1 MTIPFYT
8 LSVLL
13 MIALPIA
20 LAIALRRRARAPWW
34 LFCVGVATFAV
45 SQAVHLPLNNWLGD
59 LGILSKTLPPEGA
72 ALARQALILG
82 LTAGLSE
89 ELARAVGYWLLS
101 RRGKGSRPEE
111 GVMLGLGHGGIEAMT
126 FGAVLTAATITSLWA
141 LRDVDLESLNL
152 AVEQLAAVRQQM
164 ELFAASPWLAL
175 VPLLER
181 AIALTVHVSLS
192 LLVWAAFKRRSVV
205 YVGLAILYHTFFDA
219 VAVYLAQDAFFA
231 ESVGRVWLLEGSVA
245 LLALP
250 GALWIWH
257 LWGGREGQPRTP
269 RLSIAAEIRLFAAS
283 LRKEMLQQWR
293 TKRLLV
299 VSAVFTLFGLISP
312 LIANFTPELL
322 RSISGAEQFADLV
335 PTPTT
340 ADALGQYIKN
350 ITQFGFIIAV
360 LQGMG
365 AVAGEKEKGTAAL
378 ILSKPLPRWAFL
390 LSKFSAQALVYLLG
404 FALAALGAYYYTLV
418 LFEPLDLLPFLFGN
432 LLLLLWLLAFAAVT
446 LLGSAVAASTG
457 AAAAI
462 ALAGAV
468 ALLLAGSLPRVGA
481 LAPSALVSWAGQLG
495 LEPAVQP
502 NGGALVATIVV
513 VVVCLL
519 VALAVFEVQEL

>member
-20 LAIALRRRARAPWW
+20 LAVVLRRRARAPWW
-34 LFCVGVATFAV
+34 LFCVGMATFAV
-45 SQAVHLPLNNWLGD
+45 SQAVHLPLNDWLGD
-59 LGILSKTLPPEGA
+59 LGVLSATLPQESA

-89 ELARAVGYWLLS
+89 ELARAAGYWLLA
-101 RRGKGSRPEE
+101 RRDKERRVED

-126 FGAVLTAATITSLWA
+126 FGAVLTAASVTSLWA

-152 AVEQLAAVRQQM
+152 AVDQLTALQQQM
-164 ELFAASPWLAL
+164 DLFTVSPWLAFA
-175 VPLLER
+175 PLLER
-181 AIALTVHVSLS
+181 AIALVVHVSLS
-192 LLVWAAFKRRSVV
+192 LLVWSAFKRRNALYLV
-205 YVGLAILYHTFFDA
+205 LAILYHTLFNA
-219 VAVYLAQDAFFA
+219 AAVYLAQ
-231 ESVGRVWLLEGSVA
+231 RVDGVWTVEGLVA
-245 LLALP
+245 LLVLP
-250 GALWIWH
+250 GALWIWY
-257 LWGGREGQPRTP
+257 LWRRRESQPRPP
-269 RLSIAAEIRLFAAS
+269 RLSLVTELRLFSVA
-283 LRKEMLQQWR
+283 LRKELLQQWR
-293 TKRLLV
+293 TKRVLV
-299 VSAVFTLFGLISP
+299 ITAVFTLFGLISP

-322 RSISGAEQFADLV
+322 RSISGAEQFADLI

-378 ILSKPLPRWAFL
+378 ILSKPLPRWAYL
-390 LSKFSAQALVYLLG
+390 LSKFSAQVLVYLLG
-404 FALAALGAYYYTLV
+404 FALAAFGAYYYTLI
-418 LFEPLDLLPFLFGN
+418 LFEPLTLLPFLFGN
-432 LLLLLWLLAFAAVT
+432 LLLLIWLLAFAAVT
-446 LLGSAVAASTG
+446 LLGSAIAASTG
-457 AAAAI
+457 AAAAV

-468 ALLLAGSLPRVGA
+468 AILLAGSLPRIGA
-481 LAPSALVSWAGQLG
+481 LAPGALVTWASQLG
-495 LEPAVQP
+495 LEPAVQA
-502 NGGALVATIVV
+502 NGGALVVTVVV

>member
-1 MTIPFYT
+1 MTILFYI
-8 LSVLL
+8 LSVLS

-20 LAIALRRRARAPWW
+20 LAVALRRRGRAPWW
-34 LFCVGVATFAV
+34 LFCVGIATFAA

-59 LGILSKTLPPEGA
+59 LGVLAASLPQEGA

-89 ELARAVGYWLLS
+89 ELARAAGYWLLA
-101 RRGKGSRPEE
+101 RRGNGRRPEE

-126 FGAVLTAATITSLWA
+126 FGAVLTAATVTSLWA
-141 LRDVDLESLNL
+141 LQDVDLESLGL
-152 AVEQLAAVRQQM
+152 AVEQLASVRQQM
-164 ELFAASPWLAL
+164 ELFAASPWYAFA
-175 VPLLER
+175 PLLER
-181 AIALTVHVSLS
+181 AIALVVHVSLS
-192 LLVWAAFKRRSVV
+192 LLVWAAFRRRNGFYVV
-205 YVGLAILYHTFFDA
+205 LAILYHTLFNAAA
-219 VAVYLAQDAFFA
+219 VFLAQHVD
-231 ESVGRVWLLEGSVA
+231 GIWLLEGIVA

-250 GALWIWH
+250 GALWIWY
-257 LWGGREGQPRTP
+257 LWRRRGGEPQPP
-269 RLSIAAEIRLFAAS
+269 RLSLASEVGLFATA
-283 LRKEMLQQWR
+283 LGKELLQQWR
-293 TKRLLV
+293 TKRVLV
-299 VSAVFTLFGLISP
+299 ITAVFTLFGLISP

-322 RSISGAEQFADLV
+322 RSVSGAEQFADLV

-390 LSKFSAQALVYLLG
+390 LSKFSAQALIYLLA
-404 FALAALGAYYYTLV
+404 FALAAVGAYYYTLV
-418 LFEPLDLLPFLFGN
+418 LFEPLALLPFMLGN
-432 LLLLLWLLAFAAVT
+432 LLLLVWLLAFAAVT

-457 AAAAI
+457 AAAAV

-468 ALLLAGSLPRVGA
+468 ALLLAGSLPRVGS
-481 LAPSALVSWAGQLG
+481 LAPGGLVTWAGQLG
-495 LEPAVQP
+495 LGSGVQP
-502 NGGALVATIVV
+502 NGGALAATLVLVVISLVA
-513 VVVCLL
+513 
-519 VALAVFEVQEL
+519 ALAVFEGQEL